1 MRRSWIANLVT
12 LGNLA
17 AGVTGLLL
25 ADDGRFEAAAIAVLV
40 AAVLDGLDGRVAR
53 LLGTTSELGAELDSL
68 SDVVSFGVA
77 PAVLTYLVGLHL
89 WGIAGAAVA
98 VAYSACAAYRL
109 ARFNL
114 GPPSGFFAGLP
125 STAAGAGVA
134 LLVLRDVDP
143 ASLLLPGTLVVF
155 AALMVSSL
163 PYPDFK
169 HVSLRELRSSKVFLA
184 VGGSGLVALIDPAKL
199 LFLPLAVYLVYG
211 PKDGVATRW
220 AALRAPAGARG

>member
-1 MRRSWIANLVT
+1 MRRGWIANLFT

-17 AGVTGLLL
+17 AGVAGPLL
-25 ADDGRFEAAAIAVLV
+25 AVEGRVEIAAIAILV
-40 AAVLDGLDGRVAR
+40 AAVLDGLDGRIAR

-77 PAVLTYLVGLHL
+77 PAVLAYLVGLHS

-98 VAYSACAAYRL
+98 IAYSASAAYRL

-114 GPPSGFFAGLP
+114 GTPSGFFAGLP

-134 LLVLRDVDP
+134 LLVLRGVDTASP
-143 ASLLLPGTLVVF
+143 LVPGSLLAF
-155 AALMVSSL
+155 AVLMVSTL

-184 VGGSGLVALIDPAKL
+184 VAASGVVAFIDPAKL
-199 LFLPLAVYLVYG
+199 LILPLAVYFLYG
-211 PKDGVATRW
+211 PKDGPIAGWT
-220 AALRAPAGARG
+220 ALRLRAGARG